1 MWGFGTFW
9 VATAATGS
17 LYHTRKLKL
26 FKDKVL
32 HMDNVADRCAPAFP
46 LRLEYHVARA
56 IVSAHE

>member
-32 HMDNVADRCAPAFP
+32 HMDNVADRCVRPPSLYDCNIISPAT
-46 LRLEYHVARA
+46 
-56 IVSAHE
+56 